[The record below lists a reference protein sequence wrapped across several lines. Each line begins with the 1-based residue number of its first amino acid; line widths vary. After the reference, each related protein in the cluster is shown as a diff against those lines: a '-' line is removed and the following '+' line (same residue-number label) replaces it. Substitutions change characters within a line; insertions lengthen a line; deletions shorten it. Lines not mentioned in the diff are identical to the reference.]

1 MKVERMA
8 RKTAKPTAKK
18 AAGRREKPNGG
29 AGCANASMIAD
40 VTELVDLMVAND
52 LSELHIE
59 EGRRKI
65 LLKRGAPA
73 TVVAGPVVQTVPAAE
88 MAPAPAAGSAP
99 EAEAQAAAEA
109 EEGLLEIKSP
119 MVGTF
124 YSSTGPDAEPFV
136 SVGDIIGEDD
146 VVGIVEAMKV
156 MNEIKAECAGT
167 VAEIIVKNAQPLEF
181 GQVLMRVKAS

>member
-1 MKVERMA
+1 MA
-8 RKTAKPTAKK
+8 KKTTRPTAKK
-18 AAGRREKPNGG
+18 AVARREKPNGVS
-29 AGCANASMIAD
+29 GCGNSSMIGD
-40 VTELVDLMVAND
+40 VTELVGLMVAND

-73 TVVAGPVVQTVPAAE
+73 TVVATPVVHTMSAAGTVA
-88 MAPAPAAGSAP
+88 APAAASAP
-99 EAEAQAAAEA
+99 EAQAPEVPEAD
-109 EEGLLEIKSP
+109 EGLIEIKSP

-124 YSSTGPDAEPFV
+124 YSASSPDSEPFA

-146 VVGIVEAMKV
+146 LIGIVEAMKV

-167 VAEIIVKNAQPLEF
+167 IAEILVENAQPLEF
-181 GQVLMRVKAS
+181 GQVLMRVKA